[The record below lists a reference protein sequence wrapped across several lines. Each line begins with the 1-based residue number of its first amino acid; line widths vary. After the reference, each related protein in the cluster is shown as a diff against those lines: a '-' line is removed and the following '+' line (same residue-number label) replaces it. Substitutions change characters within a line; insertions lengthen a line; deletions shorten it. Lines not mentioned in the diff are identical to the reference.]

1 MPTTNLADGNFLI
14 PNGTFF
20 VEVLAFLLMLWV
32 LAKFIVPPINR
43 AMMDRQAAIRQ
54 RIEEL
59 DEAKANAQAAEEQY
73 KAQLAEARHEAAR
86 IREEAREEGAA
97 ITAELRE
104 KAQADAERIVRTA
117 HLQVEAERQQV
128 VQQLRRQVGTMATTL
143 AERIVGE
150 SLQDDARRER
160 TVEAFIATLESQD
173 AQKAGAN

>member
-32 LAKFIVPPINR
+32 LAKFIVPPINK
-43 AMMDRQAAIRQ
+43 AMIERQVAIRQ

-59 DEAKANAQAAEEQY
+59 DQAKANAEAAEEQY

-150 SLQDDARRER
+150 SLQDDARRQR

-173 AQKAGAN
+173 VQKAGAN